1 MDEVGKRL
9 ELFLKVASVNDS
21 WGTIENNMILFV
33 FELLSELQL
42 VDILLLLKRT
52 FNLIYFL
59 V

>member
-52 FNLIYFL
+52 FNLILFL

>member
-9 ELFLKVASVNDS
+9 ELFFKVASVNDS